1 MPFCSFFTYR
11 PDNNVTS
18 YVFGNFIT
26 KPMAKLIL
34 FNKPF
39 KVMSQFSESG
49 DKTTLTNFI
58 SIPNIYPAG
67 RLDYD
72 SEGLLLLTDNGQLQ
86 HRIAHPKHKS
96 TKTYWV
102 QVEGE
107 PKAEN
112 LERLRKGI
120 ELKDGLTLPAD
131 ISIISEPPL
140 WSRTPPIRERASIPT
155 TWLEIKINEGKNR
168 QVRRMTAAIGHPTLR
183 LVRMQIGDW
192 SVENIVPGEYIEIEV
207 EAPPVKKRTYQKRA
221 NFDKMRPQNKR

>member
-1 MPFCSFFTYR
+1 
-11 PDNNVTS
+11 
-18 YVFGNFIT
+18 
-26 KPMAKLIL
+26 MAKLIL

-49 DKTTLTNFI
+49 DKATLANFI
-58 SIPNIYPAG
+58 EIPNIYPAG

-107 PKAEN
+107 PNTEN
-112 LERLRKGI
+112 LGKLRKGI
-120 ELKDGLTLPAD
+120 ELKDGLTLPAG
-131 ISIISEPPL
+131 IKVIEEPTI
-140 WSRTPPIRERASIPT
+140 WARTPPIRERANIPT
-155 TWLEIKINEGKNR
+155 TWLEIKISEGRNR

-192 SVENIVPGEYIEIEV
+192 SVENIVPGEYVEIEV
-207 EAPPVKKRTYQKRA
+207 EAPPVKKRAYQQKTK
-221 NFDKMRPQNKR
+221 FDKMRPQKRR